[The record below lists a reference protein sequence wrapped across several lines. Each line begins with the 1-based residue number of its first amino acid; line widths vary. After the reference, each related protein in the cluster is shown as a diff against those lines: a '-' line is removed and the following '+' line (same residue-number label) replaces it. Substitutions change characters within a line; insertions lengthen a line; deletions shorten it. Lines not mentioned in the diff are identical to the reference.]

1 MQSIVESLRRLAAG
15 ETLMDTQEVLQL
27 IRAAADERGR
37 IARGR
42 ALTARLTPRERE
54 ELQSLADGLSNKEI
68 ARRLHISVETQRT
81 HMVNILAKLEAH
93 SQLQALVVAVRFGIV
108 DVHEP
113 LLPTRE
119 ANIPPEQDRPGFQAL
134 PHWVGK
140 FEEKG
145 LRAAHHRCQRATVV
159 P

>member
-1 MQSIVESLRRLAAG
+1 VEAGAAAIIDKSSSVQSIVESLRRLAAG

-54 ELQSLADGLSNKEI
+54 VLQSLADGLSNKEI

-93 SQLQALVVAVRFGIV
+93 SQLQALVIAVRFGIV
-108 DVHEP
+108 DVH
-113 LLPTRE
+113 
-119 ANIPPEQDRPGFQAL
+119 
-134 PHWVGK
+134 
-140 FEEKG
+140 
-145 LRAAHHRCQRATVV
+145 
-159 P
+159 

>member
-1 MQSIVESLRRLAAG
+1 VTNRYIASIDQGTASSRCLLF
-15 ETLMDTQEVLQL
+15 
-27 IRAAADERGR
+27 DERGR

-54 ELQSLADGLSNKEI
+54 VLQSLADGLSNKEI

-108 DVHEP
+108 DV
-113 LLPTRE
+113 R
-119 ANIPPEQDRPGFQAL
+119 
-134 PHWVGK
+134 
-140 FEEKG
+140 
-145 LRAAHHRCQRATVV
+145 
-159 P
+159 